1 MAKDDQEKKNP
12 AGPIVRPGFKD
23 STVDDL
29 FESHTPFGRS
39 ETGFMAGKSFHV
51 AANIYESPTG
61 LVITVD
67 CPGIL
72 RENVDLKLEG
82 TRLIVSGKREFVK
95 EHPDEEF
102 IRLERG
108 FGSFLRV
115 FEVPSNVDDSAITA
129 KLENGVLR
137 IVVPVHPARR
147 EIKVQSGG

>member
-1 MAKDDQEKKNP
+1 MATDNPEKK
-12 AGPIVRPGFKD
+12 GPFDPLGRPVFKD
-23 STVDDL
+23 GGIDDL

-39 ETGFMAGKSFHV
+39 ETGFLAGKSFHV

-82 TRLIVSGKREFVK
+82 SRLIVSGKREFVK
-95 EHPDEEF
+95 EQPDEEF
-102 IRLERG
+102 LRLERG
-108 FGSFLRV
+108 FGSFFRV
-115 FEVPSNVDDSAITA
+115 FEVPANVDDSSISA

-147 EIKVQSGG
+147 EIKVETDG